1 MMYSDESI
9 EKYIINQVLIMENE
23 FLRKSNVIRYAL
35 YRYKKNCVFCLR
47 PKMLKETKQAMR
59 RYRLKEIVKEC
70 IEKTYKENIPTASY
84 MKF

>member
-1 MMYSDESI
+1 MFSDEYI
-9 EKYIINQVLIMENE
+9 DKYLTNQILKMESC

-47 PKMLKETKQAMR
+47 PKMLKETKEAMR
-59 RYRLKEIVKEC
+59 RHRLKEIVKEC
-70 IEKTYKENIPTASY
+70 LEKTYKEKIPTATY